1 MRAHNFKTV
10 GEFEPQESVLLIW
23 PTVRYATASKE
34 YDIEA
39 VTITVISLL
48 LDHVEVIVSCYDE
61 AAKER
66 AIQELK
72 HHNIDSGKIQFMIFP
87 SDFIYPRDFG
97 AEILVNDDGE
107 RAVVDFNFDSYGIF
121 PNNHP
126 ISKKMEEFDRIH
138 AKLIAIEGLIF
149 TRLTSEGGDREF
161 NGNGI
166 LMTIEDTEVHK
177 RNKGW
182 NKEQVEEEFKRIFN
196 LDKVIWLPYATYDD
210 EDMHSGPIPDENG
223 DFLAYRSA
231 SANGHIDEMC
241 RFVSRDTIL
250 IAHVSTEEALQN
262 PIHALNKERL
272 DLAYTVLTKE
282 TDQNGNPFNIIRM
295 PVPEP
300 VYITVKEG
308 DDVYKNYQFPS
319 DLLHGK
325 LKDGSPFPK
334 EKMKVLPAMS
344 YCNFLITN
352 NLVIAQK
359 YYREGMPYS
368 VKEKDEAALNILKSV
383 FPDRKVIAIDALAL
397 NLCGGGIHCHTRNVP
412 KSIKK

>member
-1 MRAHNFKTV
+1 MSTHNFKTV

-23 PTVRYATASKE
+23 PLVQYATASKE

-39 VTITVISLL
+39 VTISVISLL
-48 LDHVEVIVSCYDE
+48 IDNVDVIVSCYDE
-61 AAKER
+61 TTQER
-66 AIQELK
+66 AKIALK
-72 HHNIDSGKIQFMIFP
+72 NHNIDLEKIRFMIFP
-87 SDFIYPRDFG
+87 SDFIFPRDFG
-97 AEILVNDDGE
+97 AEILINDQGE
-107 RAVVDFNFDSYGIF
+107 RAVVDFNFDSYGIL

-126 ISKKMEEFDRIH
+126 ISKKMEEYDRAH
-138 AKLIAIEGLIF
+138 AKFIAVERLIF
-149 TRLTSEGGDREF
+149 TRLTGEGGDREF

-166 LMTIEDTEVHK
+166 LMTIEDTEVNK

-182 NKEQVEEEFKRIFN
+182 SKEQVENEFKRIFN
-196 LDKVIWLPYATYDD
+196 LDKVIWLPYATYDN
-210 EDMHSGPIPDENG
+210 EHMHAGSIPDEN
-223 DFLAYRSA
+223 DEFLAYRSA

-241 RFVSRDTIL
+241 RFVNRDTIL
-250 IAHVSTEEALQN
+250 IAHITMEEALQN

-272 DLAYTVLTKE
+272 DLAYNILIKE
-282 TDQNGNPFNIIRM
+282 TDQSGSPFKVIQM

-308 DDVYKNYQFPS
+308 DEVYESYQFPY

-334 EKMKVLPAMS
+334 ERMKVLPALS

-359 YYREGMPYS
+359 YYREGMPYII
-368 VKEKDEAALNILKSV
+368 KEKDEAALNILKSV
-383 FPDRKVIAIDALAL
+383 FPDRKVIAIDSIAL

-412 KSIKK
+412 KN

>member
-1 MRAHNFKTV
+1 MSAHNFKTV

-23 PTVRYATASKE
+23 PLARYATSSKE

-39 VTITVISLL
+39 VTITIISLL

-61 AAKER
+61 SVKER
-66 AIQELK
+66 AIQELQ

-87 SDFIYPRDFG
+87 SEFIHPRDFG
-97 AEILVNDDGE
+97 AEILVNNEGE

-126 ISKKMEEFDRIH
+126 ISKKMEEFDRVH

-166 LMTIEDTEVHK
+166 LMTIEDTEVNK

-182 NKEQVEEEFKRIFN
+182 TKEQVEEEFKRIFN

-210 EDMHSGPIPDENG
+210 EDMHAGPIPDENG
-223 DFLAYRSA
+223 EFLAYRSA

-241 RFVSRDTIL
+241 RFISRDTIL
-250 IAHVSTEEALQN
+250 IAHISTEEALQN

-308 DDVYKNYQFPS
+308 DDVYENYQFPF

-359 YYREGMPYS
+359 YYREGMPYI
-368 VKEKDEAALNILKSV
+368 VKEKDETALNILKTV
-383 FPDRKVIAIDALAL
+383 FPDRQVVAIDAIAL

-412 KSIKK
+412 KSVEK